1 MKIEFTREELNELV
15 NGLYSSREFVLSYEE
30 EKPINTLIDRLET
43 IITTTEL
50 LTLNK

>member
-15 NGLYSSREFVLSYEE
+15 NGLYAAREFTCSREEE
-30 EKPINTLIDRLET
+30 EPINTLLNRLET

-50 LTLNK
+50 LTSNK